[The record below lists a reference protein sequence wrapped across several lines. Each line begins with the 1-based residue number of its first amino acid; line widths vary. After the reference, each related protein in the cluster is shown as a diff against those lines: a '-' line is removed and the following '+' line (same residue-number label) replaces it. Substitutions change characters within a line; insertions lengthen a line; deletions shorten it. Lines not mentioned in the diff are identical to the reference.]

1 MLSLT
6 FPFVFTGTA
15 SLIDEEMGERRK
27 EEVISNS
34 IPITIIFPIY
44 SLYLNRVKYELC
56 FFFLIYILSVFF
68 MIKAVY
74 FTSHIN
80 FSVD

>member
-6 FPFVFTGTA
+6 FSFVFTGTA
-15 SLIDEEMGERRK
+15 SLIDEEMAERRK

-34 IPITIIFPIY
+34 IPITIVFPIY
-44 SLYLNRVKYELC
+44 SLYLHRVKYEL
-56 FFFLIYILSVFF
+56 FFLIYILSVFF